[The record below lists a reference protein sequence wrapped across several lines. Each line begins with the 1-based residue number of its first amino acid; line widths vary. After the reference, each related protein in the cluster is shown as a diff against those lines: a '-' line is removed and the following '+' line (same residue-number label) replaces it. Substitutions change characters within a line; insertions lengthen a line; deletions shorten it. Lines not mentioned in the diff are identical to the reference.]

1 MKEPLNP
8 PPSSRQAGDRTSR
21 MGRRG
26 QIKAAETRVEPQP
39 GRVPSAVSDLLN
51 RILADEMVLYVR
63 TLDFHWNVRGM
74 QFHSLHQ
81 FLEELY
87 EKEFEHVDE
96 LAERVRAVGDS
107 PLGSLRD
114 FLEHASLPEK
124 KAEPPDDP
132 RAMIERLAEGHEHVI
147 GKLREGIRACRDQV
161 DDPASEN
168 LLTDLLQ
175 EHEKTLWMLKTH
187 LDRDLR

>member
-1 MKEPLNP
+1 MKEHPNP
-8 PPSSRQAGDRTSR
+8 AASPRQSGERTR
-21 MGRRG
+21 TGRRG
-26 QIKAAETRVEPQP
+26 QVKAAETRVEPQP
-39 GRVPSAVSDLLN
+39 ERVSSSIYDLLN
-51 RILADEMVLYVR
+51 RLLSDEMVLYVR

-74 QFHSLHQ
+74 QFHSLHA

-96 LAERVRAVGDS
+96 IAERVRAVGDS

-114 FLEHASLPEK
+114 FLEHASLEEK

-147 GKLREGIRACRDQV
+147 GRVREGIKACRGDI
-161 DDPASEN
+161 DDPATEN

-175 EHEKTLWMLKTH
+175 EHEKTLWMLRTH